1 MSGKSLIPLVIGLG
15 IGGFALKL
23 VFDTVKRAQGAKPE
37 IVAVWAAAED
47 IPRGVAIEET
57 MITAMQYPSSNVPQ
71 GAFKKKEDV
80 IGRVPRTTAPAGLPL
95 MESVLL
101 PVGAKPGL
109 WVKPGFRAV
118 SIKIDES
125 SGVSNLLQPGSSVD
139 VVGYFNVVRNKKRE
153 TISRTLIENVEVAA
167 VGARISAGNE
177 NQDGKVAPPARAVTL
192 FVKPNDVPTI
202 HLAEQQGKIKLS
214 MRSSE
219 DGSEHASDN
228 TATSADVIGWTDET
242 VEAAPPSADV
252 MERVQAMLDERDKA
266 LTERLE
272 ELNKQAPALAGAAV
286 KPAWVMTVWN
296 GDSRSDF
303 GWTSLDS
310 KEPIELPTP
319 GKQKQPKQA
328 PNAYAPGAAPQP
340 GQYPPGAH
348 PAGASAYPGQQPPA
362 QSPYPPSSPNL
373 PDDLPPGATSGD
385 EPAVI
390 SNEGSIPD

>member
-71 GAFKKKEDV
+71 GAFKKKEDL

-95 MESVLL
+95 MESILL
-101 PVGAKPGL
+101 PPGAKPGL
-109 WVKPGFRAV
+109 WVKPGYRAV

-219 DGSEHASDN
+219 DGSEHAGDDS
-228 TATSADVIGWTDET
+228 ATSADVIGWTDET
-242 VEAAPPSADV
+242 VAATAPTEDMMA
-252 MERVQAMLDERDKA
+252 RVQALLEERDKA
-266 LTERLE
+266 LAERLD
-272 ELNKQAPALAGAAV
+272 ELNKNAPALAGGIG

-296 GDSRSDF
+296 GDNRSDL

-310 KEPIELPTP
+310 MEPIQLPTP
-319 GKQKQPKQA
+319 GKEKQPKNA
-328 PNAYAPGAAPQP
+328 PHAFGPGAQP
-340 GQYPPGAH
+340 YPNQQPPVNHSHPPGTPPH
-348 PAGASAYPGQQPPA
+348 PAGEHTHPANYGQ
-362 QSPYPPSSPNL
+362 
-373 PDDLPPGATSGD
+373 PDDLPQGVPSGD
-385 EPAVI
+385 QPEVI